1 MLYFVSYF
9 NNLSL
14 VINQKN
20 LTKNLGLRILNAFS
34 VIYQADRM
42 VQKASDVLAAYW
54 RYQTCKKLL

>member
-1 MLYFVSYF
+1 MLFFVSYF

-34 VIYQADRM
+34 VIYQPDRM